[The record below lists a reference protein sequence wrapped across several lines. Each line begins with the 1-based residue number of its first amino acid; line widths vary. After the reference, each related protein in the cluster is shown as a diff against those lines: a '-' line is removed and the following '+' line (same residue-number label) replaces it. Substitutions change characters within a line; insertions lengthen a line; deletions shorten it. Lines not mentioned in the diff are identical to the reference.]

1 MTNKTWALQVCEEQN
16 KTLHIHSNSDGIL
29 APPTCTECCHT
40 DLCNAQGC
48 GQPGMTKGALSP
60 DRLKVLL
67 LFEYYSLVDNYF
79 YYICSLLFF
88 LVLLYFINIFSSKNW
103 ELFMINAYTVG
114 RFLSCFGAPTSR
126 LSSITRKRA
135 SLLGM
140 FTALRQSRVSG
151 NSPLQELRG
160 NQNHF
165 IFHNLWLKTK
175 LFFIEYIHMYM
186 QHHLW
191 NVFYFSFALLKKSLN
206 LATKYIH
213 LDVCLFRYWNFLFM
227 YNFALFLKL

>member
-16 KTLHIHSNSDGIL
+16 KTMHIHSNSDGIL

-140 FTALRQSRVSG
+140 FAALRQSRVSG

-160 NQNHF
+160 NRNHF

-206 LATKYIH
+206 LETKYIH
-213 LDVCLFRYWNFLFM
+213 LDVCLFRYSKFFSGITLLYFL
-227 YNFALFLKL
+227 N